1 MIYQQYENISD
12 EDIVMLI
19 REGDTLA
26 MDYLISKYKNL
37 VRKKAKALYL
47 IGGDHE
53 DLIQEG
59 MIGLYKAI
67 RDYQREKEASFLTF
81 ADLCISRQIYT
92 AIKSSNT
99 KKNQPLNNY
108 ISIDSSNYSDDVES
122 TDSAVSFIETLA
134 HARIMNPEEMFI
146 DKENTS
152 LLEKELYERLSN
164 FERQILNLYMQDYN
178 YSKIAEIL
186 NKEPKSVDNA
196 LQRIRKK
203 LNQILKEI

>member
-26 MDYLISKYKNL
+26 MDYLIGKYKNL

-203 LNQILKEI
+203 LNQILK

>member
-203 LNQILKEI
+203 LNQILK